1 MKKRHNVIRKILALT
16 LTLALVLP
24 LTGPAVIMEAGAVT
38 QAEIDALKSDAS
50 KLNDQKKDIQ
60 NQLKSVRADKSK
72 ALDQKELLE
81 QQIDVIVSE
90 ISNLDAQISKYTELI
105 GQKETE
111 LAENEANQQ
120 KQYELFCQRVRVME
134 EEGESSYWSILFSS
148 SDFSDLLDNFMMIE

>member
-1 MKKRHNVIRKILALT
+1 MKKRHTGFRKFLALA

-24 LTGPAVIMEAGAVT
+24 LTGPAVVMEAGAVT

-81 QQIDVIVSE
+81 DQIDVINAE
-90 ISNLDAQISKYTELI
+90 IDNIDDQISQYNTLI
-105 GQKETE
+105 AQKEVE
-111 LAENEANQQ
+111 LEENQQ
-120 KQYELFCQRVRVME
+120 KQDDQFDLFCRRMRMME
-134 EEGESSYWSILFSS
+134 EEGR
-148 SDFSDLLDNFMMIE
+148 